1 VRKEKAPRLSS
12 LFPEGRIEMSSKILI
27 AEDEEITLKHILSTL
42 QKEGYDAIGVPDG
55 RKALDKIEKEL
66 FDILIADIK
75 MPGLT
80 GIELLEKVR
89 ERHLETDVIIITGYG
104 SISSAVDA
112 IKKGARDYVTKPF
125 DLDELLLKVKKIHE
139 EKVLKKEIMA
149 LKISLGVDKKI
160 SSVAKSESMKN
171 ILAVVDSIKESNC
184 NVLLTGESG
193 VGKSMV
199 AKMLHFSS
207 GRREKPFL
215 SINCATFTENLLASE
230 LFGYEKGAFTGAV
243 KTKQGLLEIAD
254 TGTLFLDEI
263 TEMSTNLQA
272 KLLNVIEGGE
282 FFRVG
287 GTKPI
292 RADVRFIAATNQ
304 NVQTLISEGRF
315 REDLYYR
322 LNIMEIYIPPLR
334 DRREDI
340 EPLCVFFLE
349 KHLHSYNKNITG
361 FTREAIDVLMN
372 YSFPG
377 NVRELEN
384 IVERAIIL
392 EKNSEITPESLPQ
405 SIKMFH
411 IETLEPDKIK
421 SLEELNKEYAENIV
435 EMLGG
440 NKSKAAEL
448 LGISR
453 TSLWRILK
461 GE

>member
-1 VRKEKAPRLSS
+1 MHTDREES
-12 LFPEGRIEMSSKILI
+12 EGIGMSSRILI

-42 QKEGYDAIGVPDG
+42 EREGYEVTGVPDG
-55 RKALDKIEKEL
+55 RKALEKIGNEL

-89 ERHLETDVIIITGYG
+89 ERRLETEVIIITGYG
-104 SISSAVDA
+104 SIGSAVDA
-112 IKKGARDYVTKPF
+112 IKKGARDYITKPF

-139 EKVLKKEIMA
+139 EKILKKEIMA

-160 SSVAKSESMKN
+160 TSVAKSQSMKN
-171 ILAVVDSIKESNC
+171 ILDVVESIRDSSC

-193 VGKSMV
+193 VGKSMI
-199 AKMLHFSS
+199 AKMLHFTS
-207 GRREKPFL
+207 GKRDKPFL
-215 SINCATFTENLLASE
+215 SLNCATLTENLLASE

-254 TGTLFLDEI
+254 TGTFFLDEI

-287 GTKPI
+287 GTRPI
-292 RADVRFIAATNQ
+292 KADVRFIAATNQ

-322 LNIMEIYIPPLR
+322 LNIMEIHIPPLR

-340 EPLCVFFLE
+340 SPLSIYFLQ

-361 FTREAIDVLMN
+361 FTGEAIDILMN

-392 EKNSEITPESLPQ
+392 EKGSEITPESLPQ

-421 SLEELNKEYAENIV
+421 LRGAE
-435 EMLGG
+435 
-440 NKSKAAEL
+440 
-448 LGISR
+448 SR
-453 TSLWRILK
+453 
-461 GE
+461 